1 MGAVPL
7 TSNTT
12 TAEQLRDQILALV
25 TQYAEA
31 KWAEGDFTPG
41 ETPVRV
47 SGRVFDGDDVTTLV
61 DSALDFWL
69 TTGRFAAQFEREL
82 AQFMGM
88 RNALLVNSGS
98 SANLVALS
106 ALTSPKL
113 GDQRLSPGDEMITV
127 AAGFPTTVNPAV
139 QYGLVPVFLDVELG
153 TYDVDVSLLEEAIT
167 DKTRI
172 IMMAH
177 TLGNPFN
184 INAVMDVAK
193 RHNLYVIEDN
203 CDALGSTY
211 GGKLTGTFGHFSTLS
226 FYPAHHM
233 TMGEGG
239 AVLTNKPALKKLAE
253 SFRDWGRDCWCPPGE
268 DNTCGKRWEW
278 DLGELPHGYDHKY
291 IYSHIGYNLKV
302 TDMQAAVG
310 VAQLKKLPGFIQARR
325 DNFAYLLDGL
335 RDLEHMM
342 ILPRPT
348 ENSDPSW
355 FGFPITLREDYP
367 IQQVDF
373 MRYLNERGV
382 HTRQIFAGNL
392 LRQPAYQG
400 IPHRVVGDLANT
412 DIVMNRSFWVGVYPG
427 NTTAHLDYLIDVM
440 HEAVRTLA

>member
-1 MGAVPL
+1 M
-7 TSNTT
+7 TTNTPPT
-12 TAEQLRDQILALV
+12 TAEQLREQILNLV
-25 TQYAEA
+25 VQYAEA
-31 KWAEGDFTPG
+31 QWQEPEFVPG
-41 ETPVRV
+41 EMPVRV
-47 SGRVFDGDDVTTLV
+47 SGRVFDADDVMTLV
-61 DSALDFWL
+61 DASLDFWL
-69 TTGRFAAQFEREL
+69 TAGRYAEQFEREL

-113 GDQRLSPGDEMITV
+113 GEQRLQPSDEMITV

-153 TYDVDVSLLEEAIT
+153 TYDVDITLLEEAIT
-167 DKTRI
+167 DKTRL

-184 INAVMDVAK
+184 LDAVMEVAK

-211 GGKLTGTFGHFSTLS
+211 NGKLTGTFGHFSTLS

-253 SFRDWGRDCWCPPGE
+253 SFRDWGRDCWCPPGV
-268 DNTCGKRWEW
+268 DNTCGKRFEW
-278 DLGELPHGYDHKY
+278 DLGELPYGYDHKY

-310 VAQLKKLPGFIQARR
+310 VAQLKKVPGFIQARK
-325 DNFAYLLDGL
+325 DNFAYLKAGL
-335 RDLEHMM
+335 ADLEHVL
-342 ILPRPT
+342 ILPEATP
-348 ENSDPSW
+348 NSDPSW

-367 IQQVDF
+367 VKQVDF
-373 MRYLNERGV
+373 MRYLNERGI

-392 LRQPAYQG
+392 IRQPAYQG
-400 IPHRVVGDLANT
+400 VPYRIIGDLKNT
-412 DIVMNRSFWVGVYPG
+412 DTIMNRAFWVGVYPG
-427 NTTAHLDYLIDVM
+427 LTRAHLDYTIEVFHD
-440 HEAVRTLA
+440 AVKTLS

>member
-1 MGAVPL
+1 L
-7 TSNTT
+7 TTNVN
-12 TAEQLRDQILALV
+12 TAEQLREQILALV
-25 TQYAEA
+25 GQYAEA
-31 KWAEGDFTPG
+31 KWAEGDFIPG

-47 SGRVFDGDDVTTLV
+47 SGRVFDGNDVTTLV

-69 TTGRFAAQFEREL
+69 TAGRFATQFERDL
-82 AQFMGM
+82 AAFMGM

-113 GDQRLSPGDEMITV
+113 GGQALKPGDEMITV

-153 TYDVDVSLLEEAIT
+153 TYDADITRLEEAIT
-167 DKTRI
+167 EKTKI

-184 INAVMDVAK
+184 LDAVMDVAK

-211 GGKLTGTFGHFSTLS
+211 NGKLTGTFGHFSTLS

-268 DNTCGKRWEW
+268 DNTCGKRWDWE
-278 DLGELPHGYDHKY
+278 LGELPSGYDHKY

-325 DNFAYLLDGL
+325 DNFAYLLNGL
-335 RDLEHMM
+335 RSLEHMM

-348 ENSDPSW
+348 ENSNPSW

-367 IQQVDF
+367 VKQVDF

-400 IPHRVVGDLANT
+400 IPHRIVGDLTNT

-427 NTTAHLDYLIDVM
+427 NTPTHLDYLTEVM
-440 HEAVRTLA
+440 HEAVRTLG

>member
-1 MGAVPL
+1 M
-7 TSNTT
+7 
-12 TAEQLRDQILALV
+12 I
-25 TQYAEA
+25 
-31 KWAEGDFTPG
+31 
-41 ETPVRV
+41 
-47 SGRVFDGDDVTTLV
+47 V
-61 DSALDFWL
+61 D
-69 TTGRFAAQFEREL
+69 
-82 AQFMGM
+82 
-88 RNALLVNSGS
+88 
-98 SANLVALS
+98 
-106 ALTSPKL
+106 
-113 GDQRLSPGDEMITV
+113 IT
-127 AAGFPTTVNPAV
+127 
-139 QYGLVPVFLDVELG
+139 
-153 TYDVDVSLLEEAIT
+153 LLEEAIT
-167 DKTRI
+167 DKTRV

-184 INAVMDVAK
+184 LNAVMEVAK

-211 GGKLTGTFGHFSTLS
+211 NGKLTGTFGHFATLS

-239 AVLTNKPALKKLAE
+239 AVLTNKPALKKIAE
-253 SFRDWGRDCWCPPGE
+253 SFRDWGRDCWCAPGE

-278 DLGELPHGYDHKY
+278 DLGELPYGYDHKY

-325 DNFAYLLDGL
+325 DNFAYLSEGL
-335 RDLEHMM
+335 KDLAHMM
-342 ILPRPT
+342 ILPRAT

-367 IQQVDF
+367 VQQVDF

-392 LRQPAYQG
+392 LRQPAYQDV
-400 IPHRVVGDLANT
+400 PHRVVGDLTNT

-427 NTTAHLDYLIDVM
+427 NSQSHLDYMIEVM
-440 HEAVRTLA
+440 HDAARTLA

>member
-1 MGAVPL
+1 
-7 TSNTT
+7 
-12 TAEQLRDQILALV
+12 
-25 TQYAEA
+25 
-31 KWAEGDFTPG
+31 
-41 ETPVRV
+41 
-47 SGRVFDGDDVTTLV
+47 
-61 DSALDFWL
+61 
-69 TTGRFAAQFEREL
+69 
-82 AQFMGM
+82 
-88 RNALLVNSGS
+88 
-98 SANLVALS
+98 
-106 ALTSPKL
+106 
-113 GDQRLSPGDEMITV
+113 MITV

-153 TYDVDVSLLEEAIT
+153 TYDVDMTLLEEAIT
-167 DKTRI
+167 DKTRV

-184 INAVMDVAK
+184 LDAVMDVAQ

-211 GGKLTGTFGHFSTLS
+211 NGKLTGTFGHFSTLS

-253 SFRDWGRDCWCPPGE
+253 SFRDWGRDCWCRAGGQ

-325 DNFAYLLDGL
+325 DNFAYLLKRGL
-335 RDLEHMM
+335 HDLEHML
-342 ILPRPT
+342 ILPERHPEQRPVMVRL
-348 ENSDPSW
+348 SDYAARGLPS
-355 FGFPITLREDYP
+355 
-367 IQQVDF
+367 
-373 MRYLNERGV
+373 
-382 HTRQIFAGNL
+382 
-392 LRQPAYQG
+392 
-400 IPHRVVGDLANT
+400 
-412 DIVMNRSFWVGVYPG
+412 
-427 NTTAHLDYLIDVM
+427 
-440 HEAVRTLA
+440 